1 MAAKTSKK
9 SSAPDPAS
17 LSFEA
22 AMEELELI
30 MDRIE
35 RGEIGLEESLSAY
48 ARGEALLKACKAKL
62 DASEQKVEELSAES
76 LDDDDGG
83 T

>member
-9 SSAPDPAS
+9 SGPPDPAS

-35 RGEIGLEESLSAY
+35 RGEIGLEESLAAY

-62 DASEQKVEELSAES
+62 DASEQKVEELSAEA
-76 LDDDDGG
+76 LDDDDG
-83 T
+83 